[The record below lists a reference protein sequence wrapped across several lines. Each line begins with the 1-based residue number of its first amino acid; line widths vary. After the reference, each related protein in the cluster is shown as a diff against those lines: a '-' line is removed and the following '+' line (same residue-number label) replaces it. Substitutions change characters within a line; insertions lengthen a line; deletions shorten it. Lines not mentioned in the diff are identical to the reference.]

1 MLEPL
6 RYTTTIFDIILFLI
20 LAFFMRSLNYS
31 DKKDRGAIY
40 GFAWM
45 MVVVLMNVACI
56 WV

>member
-1 MLEPL
+1 MLEFL
-6 RYTTTIFDIILFLI
+6 RYTTTIFDIILFLM
-20 LAFFMRSLNYS
+20 LAFFMRSLNYA
-31 DKKDRGAIY
+31 DKKDHGAIY

>member
-1 MLEPL
+1 MLDFL
-6 RYTTTIFDIILFLI
+6 RYTTTIFDIILLLM